1 MNTPAGLAAAALVIV
16 AAGSG
21 ARALRTTRQ
30 GRVRGR
36 FLARTAPAVAKT
48 RRLRAPTTIRR
59 RIAQSG
65 AALDPDAAWVVWAAG
80 SVLIVGAIGVAV
92 GAGAAVLAAVVVT
105 AGPAVAI
112 VMATRRR
119 HQHVG
124 TTLPGALDELARS
137 LRSGASL
144 AQAIAHAGAATPGPI
159 GDDLTRI
166 AAAHDTGMPL
176 SEALLAWPSLRPV
189 PGVRL
194 ASSALVLG
202 LGAGGTH
209 ARAVDGVAATLREHL
224 AVASEVRAQA
234 SQAQA
239 SALVIGLAPLA
250 FTALACLAD
259 PRTATFLFQTTAGL
273 ACVAIGLALDAVG
286 AVWMAR
292 VTRVER

>member
-1 MNTPAGLAAAALVIV
+1 MNAPAGLAAAGLVVGV
-16 AAGSG
+16 ASCA
-21 ARALRTTRQ
+21 ARALRATWQ
-30 GRVRGR
+30 WRVRDR
-36 FLARTAPAVAKT
+36 VAARPAPAGAK
-48 RRLRAPTTIRR
+48 RPRLRAPSTVRA

-65 AALDPDAAWVVWAAG
+65 VALDPDAAWVVWAAG
-80 SVLIVGAIGVAV
+80 SVLIVGAIGLVV
-92 GAGAAVLAAVVVT
+92 GAGAAVLAAVVIT
-105 AGPAVAI
+105 AGPVVAI
-112 VMATRRR
+112 AVATRRR
-119 HQHVG
+119 RQHVG

-144 AQAIAHAGAATPGPI
+144 TQAIEDAGAATPGPL
-159 GDDLTRI
+159 GDDLTHI
-166 AAAHDTGMPL
+166 AAAHQAGMPL
-176 SEALLAWPSLRPV
+176 DEALLAWPRLRPV

-194 ASSALVLG
+194 ASAALVLG

-224 AVASEVRAQA
+224 SVASEVRAQA

-239 SALVIGLAPLA
+239 SALVIGVAPLG

-292 VTRVER
+292 ITRVER

>member
-1 MNTPAGLAAAALVIV
+1 MSGLAGVAAASLVITV
-16 AAGSG
+16 AGCG
-21 ARALRTTRQ
+21 ARALRTSRRTRALD
-30 GRVRGR
+30 R
-36 FLARTAPAVAKT
+36 FDARP
-48 RRLRAPTTIRR
+48 APTSRARR
-59 RIAQSG
+59 VIAPSLVRTRIVQSG
-65 AALDPDAAWVVWAAG
+65 VALDPDAAWVVWTAG
-80 SVLIVGAIGVAV
+80 ALLLVGAIGPFV
-92 GAGAAVLAAVVVT
+92 GAGAAVLVALVVT
-105 AGPAVAI
+105 LGPVVAI
-112 VMATRRR
+112 GVATRRR
-119 HQHVG
+119 RQHIG
-124 TTLPGALDELARS
+124 TTMPGALDELARS

-144 AQAIAHAGAATPGPI
+144 AQAIEDAGAATPGPI

-166 AAAHDTGMPL
+166 AAAHRAGMPL
-176 SEALLAWPSLRPV
+176 GDALLSWPGVRPV

-202 LGAGGTH
+202 IGAGGTH

-239 SALVIGLAPLA
+239 SALVIGLAPLG

-273 ACVAIGLALDAVG
+273 ACVAIGLTLDAVG

-292 VTRVER
+292 ITRVER

>member
-1 MNTPAGLAAAALVIV
+1 VV
-16 AAGSG
+16 AI
-21 ARALRTTRQ
+21 
-30 GRVRGR
+30 
-36 FLARTAPAVAKT
+36 AVAN
-48 RRLRAPTTIRR
+48 RR
-59 RIAQSG
+59 R
-65 AALDPDAAWVVWAAG
+65 
-80 SVLIVGAIGVAV
+80 
-92 GAGAAVLAAVVVT
+92 
-105 AGPAVAI
+105 
-112 VMATRRR
+112 R
-119 HQHVG
+119 QHVG

-144 AQAIAHAGAATPGPI
+144 AQAIADAGAATAGPI
-159 GDDLTRI
+159 GDDLTHI
-166 AAAHDTGMPL
+166 AAAHQAGMPL
-176 SEALLAWPSLRPV
+176 GEALRTWPSLRPV

-209 ARAVDGVAATLREHL
+209 ARAIDGVAATLREHL

-239 SALVIGLAPLA
+239 SALVIGVAPLG

-273 ACVAIGLALDAVG
+273 MCVGIGLALDAVG

-292 VTRVER
+292 ITRVDR